1 MQSPSTPSPAASAST
16 PPGVGF
22 IIVLG
27 SITFLGPLS
36 IHLFFPVMPEVGRAL
51 SISLALVGLT
61 FSVTL
66 FVMAFITLVYGS
78 LSDRLG
84 RRPVLLTGLTLFTL
98 GGVLSSFAGSVTGL
112 IVGRVIQALGAGCS
126 ATLTRAIA
134 HDAYGSEKLVKIIA
148 YLTMAY
154 TFGPMVAPLVGGVLI
169 DAFGWRSAFWLSSV
183 AGVAI
188 LFASW
193 RMIHETHDAAHRRKQ
208 AGAAGSGS
216 DGNSSAAHRLWRD
229 YRSLLRQPR
238 FLAFVLQ
245 TGFSTGTFLAMASG
259 ASFLMKDY
267 LGRSATEF
275 GLYFLFFPIGFFLGN
290 LVSSRLSQR
299 VSVETMVLAGSTIML
314 LGNAVQGWL
323 ILDGM
328 MVPLLLFIPGFVTT
342 FAQGI
347 ALPNAQAGAIRVDPK
362 LTGTASGIGVFF
374 QMFLGALCSQ
384 IYALLSDGS
393 ALPMVLTVTC
403 AALLTFAA
411 GVMPW
416 LLRQRERAATS
427 AARVSR

>member
-51 SISLALVGLT
+51 SISPALVGLT

-299 VSVETMVLAGSTIML
+299 VSVETMVLAGSTLML

-323 ILDGM
+323 MLDGM

-347 ALPNAQAGAIRVDPK
+347 AQPNAQAGAIRVDPK

-374 QMFLGALCSQ
+374 QMFLGALCAQ

-411 GVMPW
+411 GVTPW
-416 LLRQRERAATS
+416 LLRQRERATTS
-427 AARVSR
+427 AASALH

>member
-1 MQSPSTPSPAASAST
+1 MQSPSTPSPAAPAST

-51 SISLALVGLT
+51 SISPALVGLT

-208 AGAAGSGS
+208 AGAAGSGG
-216 DGNSSAAHRLWRD
+216 DGNSSAARRLWRD

-411 GVMPW
+411 GVTPW

-427 AARVSR
+427 AARALH

>member
-1 MQSPSTPSPAASAST
+1 
-16 PPGVGF
+16 
-22 IIVLG
+22 
-27 SITFLGPLS
+27 
-36 IHLFFPVMPEVGRAL
+36 
-51 SISLALVGLT
+51 
-61 FSVTL
+61 
-66 FVMAFITLVYGS
+66 
-78 LSDRLG
+78 
-84 RRPVLLTGLTLFTL
+84 VLLTGLTLFTL

-208 AGAAGSGS
+208 AGAAGSGG
-216 DGNSSAAHRLWRD
+216 DGNSSAARRLRRD

-299 VSVETMVLAGSTIML
+299 VPVETMVLAGSTIML

-411 GVMPW
+411 GVTPW
-416 LLRQRERAATS
+416 LLRQRERAATRAAS
-427 AARVSR
+427 ALH

>member
-1 MQSPSTPSPAASAST
+1 M
-16 PPGVGF
+16 
-22 IIVLG
+22 
-27 SITFLGPLS
+27 
-36 IHLFFPVMPEVGRAL
+36 
-51 SISLALVGLT
+51 
-61 FSVTL
+61 
-66 FVMAFITLVYGS
+66 
-78 LSDRLG
+78 
-84 RRPVLLTGLTLFTL
+84 
-98 GGVLSSFAGSVTGL
+98 
-112 IVGRVIQALGAGCS
+112 
-126 ATLTRAIA
+126 
-134 HDAYGSEKLVKIIA
+134 KIIA

-154 TFGPMVAPLVGGVLI
+154 TFGPIVAPLVGGVLI

-193 RMIHETHDAAHRRKQ
+193 HMIHETHDAAHRRKQ
-208 AGAAGSGS
+208 AAAGGGS
-216 DGNSSAAHRLWRD
+216 DGSHSAAHRLWRD

-314 LGNAVQGWL
+314 VGNAVQGWL
-323 ILDGM
+323 IVGGM

-347 ALPNAQAGAIRVDPK
+347 ALPNAQAGAIRVAPS
-362 LTGTASGIGVFF
+362 LAGTAAGIGA
-374 QMFLGALCSQ
+374 FLQAICGAAFSQ
-384 IYALLSDGS
+384 LYGFLADGTPYPMIWTVSASTLLAFSAGLYVYA
-393 ALPMVLTVTC
+393 T
-403 AALLTFAA
+403 
-411 GVMPW
+411 
-416 LLRQRERAATS
+416 RERPANALHNT
-427 AARVSR
+427 